1 MEGLILFILALLP
14 VIILGYYTYS
24 KDDEK
29 EPKKLL
35 IELFL
40 GGLLSAILTV
50 VLSLLVRVV
59 FPMFAGE
66 VAYFG
71 PIKLLIYT
79 FVVVAF
85 IEELCK
91 FIILYLISYHNKEYD
106 QLYDMVVYAVFVAL
120 GFAWIENLLYVYEG
134 GLTIALTR
142 LVFAVPTHASVAV
155 FMGYYLSLSKLS
167 ELYKKEKLRRKY
179 LLYSILI
186 PTLLHG
192 VYDFIAYSSNL
203 VFIYLLF
210 LFSCYLFWKANRRLV
225 QMSKVEKS
233 LLVKEEK
240 QEKSNE
246 DDIEII

>member
-1 MEGLILFILALLP
+1 MESIVLFILALLP
-14 VIILGYYTYS
+14 VIVLGYYTYS
-24 KDDEK
+24 KDNQK

-50 VLSLLVRVV
+50 LLSLLVRII
-59 FPMFAGE
+59 FPGFSEE
-66 VAYFG
+66 VAYYG
-71 PIKLLIYT
+71 PIKLLVYT
-79 FVVVAF
+79 FIVVAF
-85 IEELCK
+85 IEEFCK
-91 FIILYLISYHNKEYD
+91 FIMLYIISYHNKEYD
-106 QLYDMVVYAVFVAL
+106 QLYDMVVYSVFVAL

-167 ELYKKEKLRRKY
+167 ELYKKENLRRKY

-203 VFIYLLF
+203 VYIYLLF

-225 QMSKVEKS
+225 QMSKIEKN
-233 LLVKEEK
+233 LLVKEK
-240 QEKSNE
+240 EKSNE